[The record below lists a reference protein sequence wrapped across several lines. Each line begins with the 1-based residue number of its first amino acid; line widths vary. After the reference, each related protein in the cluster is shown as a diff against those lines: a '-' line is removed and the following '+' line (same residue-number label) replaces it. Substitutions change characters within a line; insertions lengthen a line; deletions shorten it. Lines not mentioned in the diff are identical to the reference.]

1 MINRENIINVRT
13 LKDDCLI
20 MVRDIMLPN
29 PPFLYVN
36 NKVRHARV
44 IFTHSRFK
52 SLPVLHKNGGIAGVL
67 DKKLVMQE
75 HLPADAKLE
84 NYINTSVKPL
94 KEYQPI
100 SVLNDMEITGETFIL
115 PVVSVDNSLVGLIPD
130 PGFFRDVLS
139 DIFKWSKSTALT
151 NQKELDLYGMIIIND
166 DGEILC
172 FNGNA
177 EKILGIKAK
186 DIYGIHVNKVLHESR
201 LCEVVKKGHTY
212 LKAKMQADQVI
223 LCTNR
228 FPLYKEDTIVGA
240 VGIFEDISENERLN
254 ESLKSLR
261 GLNLEMVGILESIN
275 DGIVLFDN
283 NGIIIRTNSAVESI
297 FGLSANQIL
306 GMNSDFLHESGCFP
320 SVLVWQVMETKRPIH
335 VIENIKGRGFLVMG
349 RPIFDSHGKLLKI
362 IVIMKDIYYLNEL
375 ILNLQLTQELASRYC
390 YDLAKDEKQNEQDN
404 MVAQSMAMRRV
415 VSLAHKVAKVDSNV
429 LITGETGVGKE
440 LVAKAIHNCSLRM
453 DGPFIKLNCGA
464 IPEPLL
470 ESELFGYEAGAFTGA
485 KKEGK
490 RGLIEMADGGTLFLD
505 EVADLPLNLQ
515 VKLLRVLQERECM
528 RVGGTISKKV
538 DFRLIAAT
546 NKNLDNMVKQNSFRD
561 DLFYRLNVVPVVI
574 PPLRERKEDIV
585 PLVIFFL
592 NKFNKKYGLSKKLS
606 PEVIQSLLKYDWPGN
621 IRELENTI
629 ERLVVTSDS
638 SLIQIEEM
646 KENTAIEVAS
656 ADFSDDIGPKCL
668 TEILDETEKNLII
681 KAVQHYKTT
690 REMADGLGISQS
702 AVVKKMKKYGITR
715 FT

>member
-1 MINRENIINVRT
+1 MINRENIICVRA

-20 MVRDIMLPN
+20 MLRHIMLPN

-36 NKVRHARV
+36 NKVRHARI

-67 DKKLVMQE
+67 EKKLIMQE

-94 KEYQPI
+94 KECQAI
-100 SVLNDMEITGETFIL
+100 SVLSDVEISGETFVL
-115 PVVSVDNSLVGLIPD
+115 PVVSGDNSLVGLIPN
-130 PGFFRDVLS
+130 PGFLRDVLS
-139 DIFKWSKSTALT
+139 DILKWSKSTALT
-151 NQKELDLYGMIIIND
+151 NQKELDAYGIIIIND

-212 LKAKMQADQVI
+212 LKAKMQADQVT

-228 FPLYKEDTIVGA
+228 FPLYKGDTIVGA
-240 VGIFEDISENERLN
+240 VGIFEDISEKERLN
-254 ESLKSLR
+254 ENLKSLR
-261 GLNLEMVGILESIN
+261 GLNLEMMGILESIN
-275 DGIVLFDN
+275 DGIVLLDN
-283 NGIIIRTNSAVESI
+283 NGIVIRTNSAVESI

-306 GMNSDFLHESGCFP
+306 GMNCDFLHESGCFP
-320 SVLVWQVMETKRPIH
+320 SVLVWQVMETKRPLH
-335 VIENIKGRGFLVMG
+335 VIENIKSREFLVIG

-362 IVIMKDIYYLNEL
+362 IVIIKDIYYLNEL

-390 YDLAKDEKQNEQDN
+390 YEQVKDEKQNDQDN

-440 LVAKAIHNCSLRM
+440 LVARSVHNCSQRM

-470 ESELFGYEAGAFTGA
+470 ESELFGYESGAFTGA

-515 VKLLRVLQERECM
+515 VKLLRVLQEREFM
-528 RVGGTISKKV
+528 RVGGTTSKKV

-546 NKNLDNMVKQNSFRD
+546 NKNLDNMVKQNSFRE

-574 PPLRERKEDIV
+574 PPLRDRKEDIV

-656 ADFSDDIGPKCL
+656 ADYSNDVGPKCL
-668 TEILDETEKNLII
+668 TEILDETEKNLLL
-681 KAVQHYKTT
+681 KALQHYKTT

-715 FT
+715 